1 MARWVDALRRCGWLV
16 LLGWIALVQANA
28 LDNTFIPG
36 VSVAPGT
43 TVSQQTADERI
54 LLFDS
59 QARFQTDGTMLVDET
74 IQVQSTGEQIKRGIF
89 RTLPLVW
96 HRQDGSTFRLAYQ
109 ITQVLRDGEP
119 ESYSI
124 DQTGEQIKLLIGR
137 ADRQLQAGVY
147 RYRIQY
153 QVSNHFSRFPDW
165 DELYWNVTGNGW
177 SYPIN
182 RVRFRLYLPEQAAF
196 LSASG
201 KDSRLQSVDVYTGP
215 VGWKGDNARIL
226 ADGSIETLAPLHP
239 GEGVT
244 VAYTWPRSILASAPA
259 PQEDSLLGNWLS
271 PALKSGILWFPP
283 FLIVA
288 YYLFWWSKHIT
299 PLGLTKPAVMPLYS
313 VPNGIYPGYVRY
325 LCQRTYDNVAF
336 SSDVLD
342 LVARRAIALTKVIHK
357 PRKSRSGM
365 TQKREE
371 QWLTRLPESESMKLT
386 PEDKQLLSTLFP
398 GKTKKLDITETS
410 MRSVPMQKARK
421 AQETHYEKMH
431 PTLFLSIAGAVR
443 AGLALSLL
451 VPVLY
456 GFFFNL
462 WTAISTVIGMPFLLF
477 SMMLCLQLI
486 KYARFSALL
495 KNSEKSK
502 ASLFLVVA
510 GFLFTLPFGLG
521 LFRLL
526 TSSQLPTDYQGAL
539 LVSLLLCLG
548 FFCIVP
554 RHTQK
559 GLNGLAIAKG
569 MTLYLRTAEERR
581 YETLYPPD
589 ERVTHFERMLPY
601 ALALGVGE
609 TWANTFAQ
617 YLKNHQ
623 MASDVFSSTQ
633 WNGISQF
640 NRMCSAS
647 SITVVSSGSGG
658 GGGGSSSG
666 SGSSGRGSSGGGSGG
681 GGGGGW

>member
-16 LLGWIALVQANA
+16 LLGWSVLVQANVP
-28 LDNTFIPG
+28 DNTFIPG
-36 VSVAPGT
+36 VSVAPGAN
-43 TVSQQTADERI
+43 VDNRLADERI

-96 HRQDGSTFRLAYQ
+96 YRQDGSTFRLAYQ

-124 DQTGEQIKLLIGR
+124 DQTGEQIKVLIGR
-137 ADRQLQAGVY
+137 TDRQLQPGVY

-177 SYPIN
+177 NYPIN
-182 RVRFRLYLPEQAAF
+182 QVRFRLYLPEQAAF

-201 KDSRLQSVDVYTGP
+201 KDTRLQSIDVYTGP
-215 VGWKGDNARIL
+215 VGRKGDNARIL
-226 ADGSIETLAPLHP
+226 ADGSIETLAPLQL

-357 PRKSRSGM
+357 PRKSRSSM
-365 TQKREE
+365 TQRREE
-371 QWLTRLPESESMKLT
+371 QWLTRLPESGSVKLT
-386 PEDKQLLSTLFP
+386 PEDKQLLNTLFP
-398 GKTKKLDITETS
+398 GKTKKLDITQTS

-421 AQETHYEKMH
+421 AQEAHYEKMH
-431 PTLFLSIAGAVR
+431 PTLFLSTAGAVR
-443 AGLALSLL
+443 VGLALSLL

-462 WTAISTVIGMPFLLF
+462 WTAISTVICMPFLLF
-477 SMMLCLQLI
+477 SMMLCLQLL
-486 KYARFSALL
+486 KYARYSALL

-526 TSSQLPTDYQGAL
+526 TSSQLSTDYQGAL
-539 LVSLLLCLG
+539 SVSLLLCLG

-559 GLNGLAIAKG
+559 GLNGLAVAKG
-569 MTLYLRTAEERR
+569 MTLYLRAAEERR

-589 ERVTHFERMLPY
+589 EQVMHFERMLPY

-617 YLKNHQ
+617 YLKSHQ
-623 MASDVFSSTQ
+623 MVSDVFSSTQ
-633 WNGISQF
+633 WDGISQF
-640 NRMCSAS
+640 NSACSAS
-647 SITVVSSGSGG
+647 STTVVSSGSG

>member
-1 MARWVDALRRCGWLV
+1 MAKWWDALCRCSWLV
-16 LLGWIALVQANA
+16 LLVWSALAQANA
-28 LDNTFIPG
+28 MDHSFIPG
-36 VSVAPGT
+36 VSVVPGT
-43 TVSQQTADERI
+43 TAYHQVADERI

-59 QARFQTDGTMLVDET
+59 QARFQTDGTMLVDEA

-89 RTLPLVW
+89 RSLPLVW
-96 HRQDGSTFRLAYQ
+96 HRQDGSTFRLTYQ

-124 DQTGEQIKLLIGR
+124 DQTGEQIKVLIGR
-137 ADRQLQAGVY
+137 ADRQLPPGVY

-182 RVRFRLYLPEQAAF
+182 QVRFRLHLPDHAAF

-201 KDSRLQSVDVYTGP
+201 KDSRLKSIDVYTGP
-215 VGWKGDNARIL
+215 VGRKGDNARIL

-259 PQEDSLLGNWLS
+259 PQEDSLLGHWLS
-271 PALKSGILWFPP
+271 PTLKSGILWFPP

-299 PLGLTKPAVMPLYS
+299 PLGLTKPAVMPLYN
-313 VPNGIYPGYVRY
+313 VPNGISPGYVRY

-342 LVARRAIALTKVIHK
+342 LVAKRAVALTKVIHK

-365 TQKREE
+365 TPQREE
-371 QWLTRLPESESMKLT
+371 QWLTRLPDGASQKLA
-386 PEDKQLLSTLFP
+386 PEDRALLSTLFS

-410 MRSVPMQKARK
+410 MRSAPLQKARK
-421 AQETHYEKMH
+421 AQEAHYEKMH
-431 PTLFLSIAGAVR
+431 PMLFLSIAGAVR
-443 AGLALSLL
+443 VGLALSLL

-456 GFFFNL
+456 GFLFNL
-462 WTAISTVIGMPFLLF
+462 WTAISTVIGLPFLLF
-477 SMMLCLQLI
+477 STTLCLQLL
-486 KYARFSALL
+486 KYVRYSAQL

-502 ASLFLVVA
+502 VSLFLVVA

-526 TSSQLPTDYQGAL
+526 TSSQLPDDYQGAL
-539 LVSLLLCLG
+539 LVSLLLCLV

-559 GLNGLAIAKG
+559 GLDGLAVAKG

-617 YLKNHQ
+617 YLKHHQ
-623 MASDVFSSTQ
+623 MVSDVFSSTQ
-633 WNGISQF
+633 WDGLSQF
-640 NRMCSAS
+640 NKACSS
-647 SITVVSSGSGG
+647 SSMTVSGTRSGR
-658 GGGGSSSG
+658 GGGSSIG
-666 SGSSGRGSSGGGSGG
+666 SGSSGGGSSGGGSGG

>member
-1 MARWVDALRRCGWLV
+1 MAKWKEALRRCGCLV
-16 LLGWIALVQANA
+16 LLCWSALVQANA

-36 VSVAPGT
+36 VSAAPET
-43 TVSQQTADERI
+43 AVSLRVADERI

-59 QARFQTDGTMLVDET
+59 QAHFQTDGSMLVDET

-89 RTLPLVW
+89 RTLPVVW

-109 ITQVLRDGEP
+109 IKQVLREGEP
-119 ESYSI
+119 ERYSI
-124 DQTGEQIKLLIGR
+124 DDTGEQIKILIGS
-137 ADRQLQAGVY
+137 ADRQLQPGVH

-182 RVRFRLYLPEQAAF
+182 QVRFRLNLPDQAAF
-196 LSASG
+196 LSTRG
-201 KDSRLQSVDVYTGP
+201 KDTRLQSIDVYTGL
-215 VGWKGDNARIL
+215 VGRKGDNARIL

-244 VAYTWPRSILASAPA
+244 VAYTWPRSILASASA
-259 PQEDSLLGNWLS
+259 PQEDSLLGHWLS
-271 PALKSGILWFPP
+271 PTLKSGILWFPP
-283 FLIVA
+283 FLIVV
-288 YYLFWWSKHIT
+288 YYLFWWGKHIT
-299 PLGLTKPAVMPLYS
+299 PLCLTKPAVVPLYS
-313 VPNGIYPGYVRY
+313 VPDGVYPGYVRY

-336 SSDVLD
+336 SSDILD
-342 LVARRAIALTKVIHK
+342 LVAKRAIALTKVIHK

-365 TQKREE
+365 TQRREE

-386 PEDKQLLSTLFP
+386 SEDKQLLSTLFP

-421 AQETHYEKMH
+421 AQKAHYEKMH
-431 PTLFLSIAGAVR
+431 PTLFLSISGAVR
-443 AGLALSLL
+443 SGIALTLL

-456 GFFFNL
+456 GLFFDL
-462 WTAISTVIGMPFLLF
+462 RAAMSTIFCLPFLLF
-477 SMMLCLQLI
+477 STLLCFKLL
-486 KYARFSALL
+486 KYARYSALL
-495 KNSEKSK
+495 RNSEKSK
-502 ASLFLVVA
+502 VSLFLVLA
-510 GFLFTLPFGLG
+510 GFLFTLPFGLS
-521 LFRLL
+521 LLRLL
-526 TSSQLPTDYQGAL
+526 TSSQLPTDYRGAL
-539 LVSLLLCLG
+539 SVSLLLCLG

-559 GLNGLAIAKG
+559 ALNGLAVAKG
-569 MTLYLRTAEERR
+569 MTLYLRAAEERR

-617 YLKNHQ
+617 YLKRHQ
-623 MASDVFSSTQ
+623 MVSDVFSSTQ
-633 WNGISQF
+633 WDGISQF
-640 NRMCSAS
+640 NSACSAS
-647 SITVVSSGSGG
+647 SRTVVNSGSG

-666 SGSSGRGSSGGGSGG
+666 SGSSGGGSSGGGSGG

>member
-1 MARWVDALRRCGWLV
+1 MARLWRGVRCCSWLV
-16 LLGWIALVQANA
+16 LLCWSVLVQANA
-28 LDNTFIPG
+28 SDRTFYPG
-36 VSVAPGT
+36 ISVAPSASLYQRGMG
-43 TVSQQTADERI
+43 ERI

-59 QARFQTDGTMLVDET
+59 QARFQMDGSMQVEET
-74 IQVQSTGEQIKRGIF
+74 IQVQSNGEQIKRGIF

-96 HRQDGSTFRLAYQ
+96 HRQDGSTFLLQYHVK
-109 ITQVLRDGEP
+109 QVLRDGVP
-119 ESYSI
+119 ENYI
-124 DQTGEQIKLLIGR
+124 LEQNHEQLKVLIGS
-137 ADRQLQAGVY
+137 ADRLLPPGIY

-153 QVSNHFSRFPDW
+153 QVSNHFSRFPEW

-182 RVRFRLYLPEQAAF
+182 NVRFRLYLPEQDAF
-196 LSASG
+196 LTPEG
-201 KDSRLQSVDVYTGP
+201 KDARLRSIDVYTGQP
-215 VGWKGDNARIL
+215 GEKGHNARIL
-226 ADGSIETLAPLHP
+226 AAGSIETLAPLDS
-239 GEGVT
+239 GEGLT
-244 VAYTWPRSILASAPA
+244 VVYTWPRSILASAPA
-259 PQEDSLLGNWLS
+259 PQEDSLLGHWLS
-271 PALKSGILWFPP
+271 PTLKSGILWFPP

-288 YYLFWWSKHIT
+288 YYLFWWGKHIT
-299 PLGLTKPAVMPLYS
+299 PLSLTKPAVMPLYN
-313 VPNGIYPGYVRY
+313 VPNGISPGYVRY

-336 SSDVLD
+336 SSNVLD
-342 LVARRAIALTKVIHK
+342 LVAKRAIALTKTIQK
-357 PRKSRSGM
+357 PRKTHSGM
-365 TQKREE
+365 TPQREE
-371 QWLTRLPESESMKLT
+371 QWLTRLPDSESHKLT

-398 GKTKKLDITETS
+398 GKTRKLDITVTS

-421 AQETHYEKMH
+421 AQEEHYEKMH
-431 PTLFLSIAGAVR
+431 PTLFLSIAGAVKV
-443 AGLALSLL
+443 GIALSLL

-456 GFFFNL
+456 GLFFNL
-462 WTAISTVIGMPFLLF
+462 WAAVSTMICLPFLLF
-477 SMMLCLQLI
+477 STMLCLQLL
-486 KYARFSALL
+486 KYARYSALL

-526 TSSQLPTDYQGAL
+526 TSSQLPDDYQGAL

-554 RHTQK
+554 RYTQK
-559 GLNGLAIAKG
+559 GLDGLAVAKG
-569 MTLYLRTAEERR
+569 MTLYLRAAEERR

-601 ALALGVGE
+601 ALALGVGD

-617 YLKNHQ
+617 YLKLHR
-623 MASDVFSSTQ
+623 MTSDVFSHTQ
-633 WNGISQF
+633 WDGLSQF
-640 NRMCSAS
+640 NNACSAS
-647 SITVVSSGSGG
+647 SKTVVYSGSGG